1 MNTNQK
7 KLKLI
12 GHGLKAATLNKLTE
26 GQVNSLFLKL
36 LESKKENK
44 EAVTQTS
51 TTTTYDLNAAPD
63 AKAAQDALGKKG
75 VPTTIDPTTKKLT
88 VVSEEDIELDKDN
101 ESQGG
106 TSQDPIQKGPSTDD
120 GFENYQDGTDMTEGK
135 EIDEKFES
143 KKQQKYFF
151 AKCGD
156 GKTKEQKKW
165 CKMADEF
172 AKKTNF
178 AKIPEKKKETK
189 EEFSFKD
196 YGEKVLSTAEKLTSD
211 NIKKLNPVVT
221 GFGNPTTDIFSEGE
235 IEKHIMRL
243 VEKHITPKMS
253 KKDFVDLI
261 EGDTKTAPA
270 KPKVSPGTKPG
281 HPFQPDPNKK
291 GAPKA
296 MKKEVGEGD
305 TKTAPAK
312 PKVSPGTKPG
322 HPFQPD
328 PNKKGA
334 PKAMKKEVG
343 ESSLPSWLNFNSLG
357 LNKK

>member
-7 KLKLI
+7 KLKLVKEGI
-12 GHGLKAATLNKLTE
+12 KASTLNKMTE
-26 GQVNSLFLKL
+26 GQVNSLLTRL
-36 LESKKENK
+36 LESKTEPKEI
-44 EAVTQTS
+44 ETVTS
-51 TTTTYDLNAAPD
+51 TKVIATPEEV
-63 AKAAQDALGKKG
+63 KKG
-75 VPTTIDPTTKKLT
+75 VSTQGKTMAKMLPDGKLEFT
-88 VVSEEDIELDKDN
+88 EDSMVDKDDEN
-101 ESQGG
+101 KGEV
-106 TSQDPIQKGPSTDD
+106 SQDPVQVQGPDGMDD
-120 GFENYQDGTDMTEGK
+120 DSDK
-135 EIDEKFES
+135 ELQEKFES

-178 AKIPEKKKETK
+178 AKLPEKKKETK
-189 EEFSFKD
+189 EEFNIGD
-196 YGEKVLSTAEKLTSD
+196 YNKKVISTVTKLNSD
-211 NIKKLNPVVT
+211 NLNKVNPVVT
-221 GFGNPTTDIFSEGE
+221 GMGNPTTDIFTESE
-235 IEKHIMRL
+235 IEKQIMRL

-253 KKDFVDLI
+253 KQDLLSLI

-270 KPKVSPGTKPG
+270 KPKVSPGTKPK
-281 HPFQPDPNKK
+281 HPFKPDPDKK

-296 MKKEVGEGD
+296 VKSEVGEGD

-312 PKVSPGTKPG
+312 PKVNPGTKPK

-334 PKAMKKEVG
+334 PKAIKKE
-343 ESSLPSWLNFNSLG
+343 LPSFLTFNALG
-357 LNKK
+357 LNK

>member
-7 KLKLI
+7 KLKLVKEGI
-12 GHGLKAATLNKLTE
+12 KTSTLNKMTDS
-26 GQVNSLFLKL
+26 QVDVLFSKL
-36 LESKKENK
+36 QEQIVQPQKITKTI
-44 EAVTQTS
+44 TQTVLPPGS
-51 TTTTYDLNAAPD
+51 ETTVGNVSVANKGGKTTVTP
-63 AKAAQDALGKKG
+63 
-75 VPTTIDPTTKKLT
+75 V
-88 VVSEEDIELDKDN
+88 N
-101 ESQGG
+101 ETNDS
-106 TSQDPIQKGPSTDD
+106 
-120 GFENYQDGTDMTEGK
+120 

-172 AKKTNF
+172 TKKTNF
-178 AKIPEKKKETK
+178 AKLPEKKKETNENYSDMVGGALNK
-189 EEFSFKD
+189 I
-196 YGEKVLSTAEKLTSD
+196 AQAKLTQV
-211 NIKKLNPVVT
+211 KPTVT
-221 GFGNPTTDIFSEGE
+221 IGESE
-235 IEKHIMRL
+235 IEKQIMRL

-253 KKDFVDLI
+253 KKDFENLL

-270 KPKVSPGTKPG
+270 KPKVSPGTKPK

-296 MKKEVGEGD
+296 KKKEMGED

-312 PKVSPGTKPG
+312 PKVSPGTTPK

-334 PKAMKKEVG
+334 PKAINKE
-343 ESSLPSWLNFNSLG
+343 LPSFLKFNQLG
-357 LNKK
+357 LK

>member
-12 GHGLKAATLNKLTE
+12 GHGLKASTLNKLTE
-26 GQVNSLFLKL
+26 GQVDALFGKL
-36 LESKKENK
+36 LEQ
-44 EAVTQTS
+44 V
-51 TTTTYDLNAAPD
+51 TTTTKQVKTIKVPQNIAKTTGADIGNVNVKTDANGNVIATEMQEGDTLNVVQDPD
-63 AKAAQDALGKKG
+63 ATEDGMG
-75 VPTTIDPTTKKLT
+75 MM
-88 VVSEEDIELDKDN
+88 EE
-101 ESQGG
+101 
-106 TSQDPIQKGPSTDD
+106 
-120 GFENYQDGTDMTEGK
+120 K

-165 CKMADEF
+165 CKIADEF

-178 AKIPEKKKETK
+178 AKLPEKKKETK
-189 EEFSFKD
+189 EEFNFGD
-196 YGEKVLSTAEKLTSD
+196 YTKKVLSTATKLNSD
-211 NIKKLNPVVT
+211 NLNKVNPVVK
-221 GFGNPTTDIFSEGE
+221 GMGNPSSIVFSESE
-235 IEKHIMRL
+235 IEKQIMRL

-253 KKDFVDLI
+253 KQDLLSLI

-270 KPKVSPGTKPG
+270 KPKEKEKVKPG
-281 HPFQPDPNKK
+281 HPFKPDPDKK

-296 MKKEVGEGD
+296 MKSEVGEGD

-312 PKVSPGTKPG
+312 PKVSPGTKPK

-328 PNKKGA
+328 PDKKGA
-334 PKAMKKEVG
+334 PKAMKKEVD
-343 ESSLPSWLNFNSLG
+343 ETSLPNFLTFNSLG

>member
-1 MNTNQK
+1 MTDSQVNILFSKLQEQITPVSEPAKTSYKIGNEGGDLPATPKGYKMK
-7 KLKLI
+7 KNPD
-12 GHGLKAATLNKLTE
+12 GTFMAMPNEEDDTLNVVK
-26 GQVNSLFLKL
+26 
-36 LESKKENK
+36 
-44 EAVTQTS
+44 
-51 TTTTYDLNAAPD
+51 DPD
-63 AKAAQDALGKKG
+63 ATEDGMG
-75 VPTTIDPTTKKLT
+75 MI
-88 VVSEEDIELDKDN
+88 EE
-101 ESQGG
+101 
-106 TSQDPIQKGPSTDD
+106 
-120 GFENYQDGTDMTEGK
+120 K

-172 AKKTNF
+172 AEKTNF
-178 AKIPEKKKETK
+178 AKLPEKKKETK
-189 EEFSFKD
+189 EGYQDMIVNAINKIAQNKITQITPSFSL
-196 YGEKVLSTAEKLTSD
+196 GESK
-211 NIKKLNPVVT
+211 
-221 GFGNPTTDIFSEGE
+221 

-243 VEKHITPKMS
+243 VEKHITPKM
-253 KKDFVDLI
+253 KKEDLLSLI

-270 KPKVSPGTKPG
+270 KPKVNPGTKPK

-296 MKKEVGEGD
+296 KKTEMDED

-312 PKVSPGTKPG
+312 PKVNPGTKPK

-334 PKAMKKEVG
+334 PKAIKKE
-343 ESSLPSWLNFNSLG
+343 LPSFLTFNALG
-357 LNKK
+357 LNK